1 MALDLRF
8 PLGLMF
14 AILGVILTA
23 VGILRPQ
30 ETLGVNINL
39 WWGLVLLAFGVVML
53 LLAMRGKGKP
63 QIKGGVV
70 LENPEHPHR

>member
-23 VGILRPQ
+23 VGILRRRRR
-30 ETLGVNINL
+30 LGLIS
-39 WWGLVLLAFGVVML
+39 
-53 LLAMRGKGKP
+53 
-63 QIKGGVV
+63 ISGGDWFCWR
-70 LENPEHPHR
+70 LGW